1 MIQNSHNQYMKKIV
15 FFLTISL
22 FTVLCNAQSYKGF
35 IEGGRTFFTGPEG
48 SEYHT
53 TDFMTTHGVQF
64 NRLFVGA
71 GAGVRWG
78 DVSWLPIYANA
89 RYDFTSRKIAP
100 FVDAKIGYTFIDMEG
115 FYACP
120 SIGVSWN
127 FCKFTSVF
135 FKVGYTYNPMKDG
148 DVDRNGVTVMA
159 GFSF

>member
-1 MIQNSHNQYMKKIV
+1 MKKIV

-35 IEGGRTFFTGPEG
+35 IEGGRTFFTGLQG

-78 DVSWLPIYANA
+78 DATSWLAVYANA
-89 RYDFTSRKIAP
+89 RYNLTSRKVTP
-100 FVDAKIGYTFIDMEG
+100 FVDAKVGYTFIDMKG
-115 FYACP
+115 FYTCP
-120 SIGVSWN
+120 GVGVSWD
-127 FCKFTSVF
+127 FCRFTSIY
-135 FKVGYTYNPMKDG
+135 FKVGYTYNPMKYGDG
-148 DVDRNGVTVMA
+148 YYDPDMNGVTVMA

>member
-1 MIQNSHNQYMKKIV
+1 MFLFATICSAQN
-15 FFLTISL
+15 
-22 FTVLCNAQSYKGF
+22 YKGF
-35 IEGGRTFFTGPEG
+35 IEAGRTFFTGVEG

-64 NRLFVGA
+64 NRLFVGV

-89 RYDFTSRKIAP
+89 RYNLTSRKVAP
-100 FVDAKIGYTFIDMEG
+100 FIDAKIGYTFIDMEG

-120 SIGVSWN
+120 SIGVNWN
-127 FCKFTSVF
+127 FHKSSSIFL
-135 FKVGYTYNPMKDG
+135 KAGYTYNPMKD
-148 DVDRNGVTVMA
+148 DDIDMNGVTVMA